1 LQLCPSLKIS
11 LQTRAEPTDT
21 AVRAPQIN
29 TPAMAIP
36 PAWITGGG
44 SRKPR
49 MPPLPPTR
57 ILLTALIAAVA
68 LAVFCLLSS
77 SYPAASLSGQRR
89 SSAGTGDK
97 YLYWAGR
104 VDCRASTAIRA
115 RASGTR
121 SPASV
126 ASLRRH
132 SSSAGN
138 YGPIAH

>member
-1 LQLCPSLKIS
+1 
-11 LQTRAEPTDT
+11 
-21 AVRAPQIN
+21 
-29 TPAMAIP
+29 MAIP
-36 PAWITGGG
+36 PARITGGG
-44 SRKPR
+44 SRKLR

-104 VDCRASTAIRA
+104 VDCRGKHCDSCAGLGHQES
-115 RASGTR
+115 
-121 SPASV
+121 
-126 ASLRRH
+126 SLRCVLEEALFLGR
-132 SSSAGN
+132 
-138 YGPIAH
+138 